1 MKSIVGEAFYI
12 SIKKDKVDLKYYD
25 LMFFNSKSRKNINKL
40 ICLPLTDGLLFSYF
54 FTDYEFTKF
63 DFLNL
68 VNEYFTIE
76 HIDLLKKYNVY
87 YNSFNN
93 YFNSF

>member
-1 MKSIVGEAFYI
+1 MNSIVGRAFYL

-25 LMFFNSKSRKNINKL
+25 LMFFNSSTRMKINKL

-54 FTDYEFTKF
+54 FIDDEFTQF

-87 YNSFNN
+87 YNSFNK
-93 YFNSF
+93 YFR